1 MPFILVLLVSFVL
14 VPLVLLF
21 LVSLVAFCLFRR
33 NSLERKALFF
43 HSCCFGLKGFR
54 I

>member
-1 MPFILVLLVSFVL
+1 MPFILMLLVSFVL

-33 NSLERKALFF
+33 NSLERKPFSSTLAAL
-43 HSCCFGLKGFR
+43 G
-54 I
+54 